1 MSQELKDEIK
11 SIISGKSKVRYGS
24 TIQAAS
30 NHLTR
35 SLSTSCISQ
44 KYKHFKRE
52 EEKRLR
58 SYIEYNNLWL
68 KNIDFN
74 SYVSEGAEQ
83 RVYLFNESYVLKL
96 NDSIYYESWQDYFT
110 NLLLHNFFFYDTAY
124 DLIGFYGNNQRIY
137 AVVRQSIIR
146 ITNKTDLFQVRHFM
160 ESNKFEAIR
169 NNDYYN
175 QELGII
181 IEDLHDENVLTQNG
195 ILYFIDT
202 VFYLTESFW
211 KTEN

>member
-30 NHLTR
+30 NYLTR
-35 SLSTSCISQ
+35 SLSSSRISQ
-44 KYKHFKRE
+44 KHKYFKRE
-52 EEKRLR
+52 EEKSLR
-58 SYIEYNNLWL
+58 SYITDNNLWL

-74 SYVSEGAEQ
+74 LYVSEGAEQ
-83 RVYLFNESYVLKL
+83 RVYLFNESFVLKL

-124 DLIGFYGNNQRIY
+124 ELIGFYENNQKIY
-137 AVVRQSIIR
+137 AVVKQSIIR

-160 ESNKFEAIR
+160 ESNRFEVIR

-181 IEDLHDENVLTQNG
+181 IEDLHDENVLTQNW